1 MKTSLVAAVTAILFA
16 AACTLQPA
24 DPPGAGGGLGAQAGA
39 GSSLADEDAALEKL
53 DASLNARRSEVLK
66 KSAMEL
72 EAIGNSIFFR
82 TYPGIDPV
90 FHRREADGTTIDYGF
105 SIGSGD
111 FANDRVS
118 DELVVTAL
126 RKGDQ
131 IEYRVYDAK
140 AKNAERGVAKLPAP
154 TDEQR
159 WWAYAVAGT
168 TVYMITTPTEKTGP
182 GHTIW
187 TYQPGG
193 EPKKLFDLEDSGM
206 DVGIFYDFGVEGDA
220 LVMIES
226 GRLWRVDLKTKQAQF
241 LKNQTEISGAVNFA
255 KDGVAFEDAKGLK
268 FFDYATSELRD
279 LSAEIKASP
288 YRITPSRASAHMF
301 YDATTSNDFTRYQS
315 WIVYTGSAG
324 IFAYDLA
331 AKRVAP
337 VLLDVN
343 EEGLR
348 ISYRYPVV
356 TDDGTAYLV
365 GLTSA
370 SGSVGADGPVYKT
383 ALEGLLPR

>member
-24 DPPGAGGGLGAQAGA
+24 DPPGAGGGSGAQAGA
-39 GSSLADEDAALEKL
+39 GSSLADEDAALGKL

-72 EAIGNSIFFR
+72 EAIGNSIFYR

-131 IEYRVYDAK
+131 IEYRVYDAH
-140 AKNAERGVAKLPAP
+140 AKNSEKGVAKLPAP

-159 WWAYAVAGT
+159 WWAYAVSGT

-193 EPKKLFDLEDSGM
+193 EPKKLFDLEDGGM
-206 DVGIFYDFGVEGDA
+206 DVGIFYDFGVDGDT

-226 GRLWRVDLKTKQAQF
+226 GRLWRVDLKTKKAQY

-288 YRITPSRASAHMF
+288 YRITPSRTSAHTF

-331 AKRVAP
+331 QQRVAP

-383 ALEGLLPR
+383 SLEGLLPR